1 MQVPNAEPSNIAWY
15 PSGFRKAQ
23 PTPIA
28 KRRGSLAAQPPRTM
42 SIDTRQ
48 IFRDNFE
55 LLESGIGIPS
65 STPLHELRRQAFER
79 FNQLGVPTSRHE
91 EWRFTPLSPLTST
104 TFTPVPGQSSTP
116 ASLPLRTLGF
126 DDPEAHQLVFIDGI
140 YAPSLSRFHPI
151 VEGLVLSGLADALQS
166 EEATVIIAHL
176 ERSASTERDAFLALN
191 TAFVRDGAYVRIA
204 DGVNVERP
212 IHLLFLSTSVDTAI
226 ASHPR
231 TLIVAGTDASATIIE
246 EYSGIEGGHYFTN
259 PATDL
264 VLGER
269 ARITHCKLQHE
280 SPKGVH
286 IGAFNALQS
295 SQSTLKSVTVT
306 FGSALVRNNT
316 GTILNG
322 EGAHATLDGLYVV
335 GRSQTVD
342 NHTTIDHA
350 VANCTSHELYKG
362 ILDGD
367 GRGVFSGKIIV
378 RQDAQKTD
386 SKQSNSNLLLSNEAV
401 IDTKPQL
408 EIFADDVKCTHG
420 ATIGQLDEKQI
431 FYLRSR
437 GIDREEAR
445 GILTYAFASD
455 IIDRVDDEAARVW
468 LDGLL
473 AQRLDRG
480 KG

>member
-1 MQVPNAEPSNIAWY
+1 
-15 PSGFRKAQ
+15 
-23 PTPIA
+23 
-28 KRRGSLAAQPPRTM
+28 M

-55 LLESGIGIPS
+55 LLESGNGNAS
-65 STPLHELRRQAFER
+65 STPIHELRRQAFER
-79 FNQLGVPTSRHE
+79 FDQLGVPTSRHE

-104 TFTPVPGQSSTP
+104 TFATMHGRSSTP
-116 ASLPLRTLGF
+116 SSLPLRTLGF
-126 DDPEAHQLVFIDGI
+126 DDPEAHQLVFIDGV
-140 YAPSLSRFHPI
+140 YAPSLSRFHAI
-151 VEGLVLSGLADALQS
+151 ADGLVLSGLADALQS
-166 EEATVIIAHL
+166 EEASTIIPHL
-176 ERSASTERDAFLALN
+176 ERSASTEKDAFLALN
-191 TAFVRDGAYVRIA
+191 TAFVRDGAYIRVA
-204 DGVNVERP
+204 DGVSVERP
-212 IHLLFLSTSVDTAI
+212 IHLLFLSTSIDTAI

-231 TLIVAGTDASATIIE
+231 TLIVAGADASATIIE
-246 EYSGIEGGHYFTN
+246 EYSGIEGGQYFTN

-264 VLGER
+264 VLAGR
-269 ARITHCKLQHE
+269 ARVTHCKLQHE

-286 IGAFNALQS
+286 IGAFNAVQS
-295 SQSTLKSVTVT
+295 RESVLKSVTVT

-316 GTILNG
+316 GTVLNG

-335 GRSQTVD
+335 NGAQTVD

-367 GRGVFSGKIIV
+367 GRGVFSGKIVV

-386 SKQSNSNLLLSNEAV
+386 SKQSNSNLLLSNNAV
-401 IDTKPQL
+401 IDAKPQL

-437 GIDREEAR
+437 GIDRNEAR
-445 GILTYAFASD
+445 GMLTYAFASD
-455 IIDRVDDEAARVW
+455 IIDRVDDKAARVW
-468 LDGLL
+468 LDDLL
-473 AQRLDRG
+473 AQRLTGINHPVAESGTHNARA
-480 KG
+480 